1 MDGTLTGTTLTAKSC
16 GVIHV
21 KKITHIAFYELI
33 SHDETKSW
41 LFIANVLHK
50 DIENK
55 SVNRYNF
62 VMTFL
67 DLLAD
72 KKTTVYSLSQDSGV
86 PKTTLT
92 DISSGKAD
100 ILECTGKTLLS
111 IAKSLDVSIEDL
123 LSLERE
129 ESKTLLPEFL
139 LDSINEYRKAVRK
152 DSTLVDC
159 YSDQLNSS
167 INVAEVE
174 HLISKEQADRLR
186 ARYF

>member
-1 MDGTLTGTTLTAKSC
+1 MAELVDALVSDASGATRGSSSLLGRT
-16 GVIHV
+16 
-21 KKITHIAFYELI
+21 ITVELVRYICVESFYI
-33 SHDETKSW
+33 
-41 LFIANVLHK
+41 F

-55 SVNRYNF
+55 SVNRYNLS
-62 VMTFL
+62 MTFL

-72 KKTTVYSLSQDSGV
+72 KKTTVYSLSLDSGV

-100 ILECTGKTLLS
+100 ILECSGKTLLAIS
-111 IAKSLDVSIEDL
+111 KSLGVSIEDL

-129 ESKTLLPEFL
+129 EAKSLLPEFL
-139 LDSINEYRKAVRK
+139 LDAISEYRKAIRK

>member
-1 MDGTLTGTTLTAKSC
+1 MGQAFESPRGCHLLITVSIQFGTVFSSFT
-16 GVIHV
+16 
-21 KKITHIAFYELI
+21 
-33 SHDETKSW
+33 
-41 LFIANVLHK
+41 
-50 DIENK
+50 IENK
-55 SVNRYNF
+55 SVNRYNLN
-62 VMTFL
+62 MTFL
-67 DLLAD
+67 DLLAY
-72 KKTTVYSLSQDSGV
+72 KKITVYSLSLDSGV

-100 ILECTGKTLLS
+100 ILECSGKTLLAIS
-111 IAKSLDVSIEDL
+111 KSLDVAIEDL

-139 LDSINEYRKAVRK
+139 LDAISEYRKAIRK